1 MMPISTGAGGLLGW
15 KILQRTEARQ
25 IEILRRDAVVQRAT
39 NYLRDNPDKLASPE
53 VLVGDYRMLSAVLS
67 AFGLEGDVANKAFIR
82 KVLESDLGDRN
93 ALVNRLSDKRYLR
106 MAEALGFNA
115 SGGSS
120 AGLGERLGEAF
131 IQREYER
138 RVGAGDE
145 DLRLALNAR
154 REIAAFAGSGKSA
167 ATQWYEVMGNPPLRK
182 VFETALGFGPSFGKL
197 PIERQN
203 AEFIKAAQRQFG
215 TSSLS
220 DLAEP
225 AATERIIISF
235 LARAQLTQSEGQNRY
250 SAALAL
256 LARPGFV

>member
-1 MMPISTGAGGLLGW
+1 MMAINTGAGGLLGW
-15 KILQRTEARQ
+15 KILQRTESRQ

-39 NYLRDNPDKLASPE
+39 TYLRENPDKLTSPE
-53 VLVGDYRMLSAVLS
+53 ALVGDYRMLSAVLS
-67 AFGLEGDVANKAFIR
+67 AFGLENDVANKAFIR
-82 KVLESDLGDRN
+82 KVLESDITDRN

-115 SGGSS
+115 PGGPS
-120 AGLGERLGEAF
+120 ADLGDRLGQAF

-154 REIAAFAGSGKSA
+154 REIAAFTGSEKGA
-167 ATQWYEVMGNPPLRK
+167 TTQWYEVMGNPPMRK

-197 PIERQN
+197 PVERQN
-203 AEFIKAAQRQFG
+203 AEFMKAAQRQFG

-220 DLAEP
+220 ELAEP
-225 AATERIIISF
+225 AATERLIISF
-235 LARAQLTQSEGQNRY
+235 LARAQLTQSFGQNRY
-250 SAALAL
+250 SAALTL
-256 LARPGFV
+256 LARP